1 MEDPLIRVKKEST
14 ELSAIDSFF
23 SNKISYF
30 SSEQNHKMDKTRD
43 VMQIDQFNLKKPTQV
58 VEN

>member
-1 MEDPLIRVKKEST
+1 MEDPLIRVKKEGT

-43 VMQIDQFNLKKPTQV
+43 VMQIDQFN
-58 VEN
+58 